1 MYSMAECG
9 EDGNKENKELQE
21 IIIAEIKRVHG
32 THKAAEADSIT
43 NTLAK
48 KHGLS
53 NSEVAITLQYLIASG
68 KILKR
73 AREGDADSLVFPK
86 ENEKKPEKVSI
97 KKKSNAQKGNTIL
110 TENFE
115 VQETNV
121 TVAIGDLVRSLNLT
135 NELLQKERDFSKDLL
150 IENNNLKIAIKEK
163 EFEIRELS
171 TRIMVFSQNPLR
183 NFTKPSSPK
192 GIFHCS
198 EKRQPIPTAPFVDLE
213 KNEDNEILSN
223 TEWPFLSSS
232 NNKRRKA
239 DNNNT
244 TEWST
249 IPTRNKA
256 RNENQNSVWQTQTQT
271 AWPKELN
278 RFEGLEHEDT
288 PTFCGAATENEA
300 STYSAAIQRP
310 KNRSNLKHREGPTS
324 KRRGKPTTYILGDS
338 MVKDIKGFK
347 MAKATGNEEQVYV
360 KSFSGANVK
369 DMNSHVVPALNRAP
383 QKIILHCGTNDL
395 SSEQTPAEIA
405 NSIVKLAAEMKDE
418 DNEIFVSG
426 LVRRNDEFNGK
437 AIEVNKFLSRK
448 CSLQNFPFID
458 NSNIDERCHLNGSG
472 LHLNYGGTCILANNF
487 LNTIGF

>member
-1 MYSMAECG
+1 MAECG
-9 EDGNKENKELQE
+9 KDGNKENRELQE

-32 THKAAEADSIT
+32 THKAAEADSLT
-43 NTLAK
+43 STLAK

-53 NSEVAITLQYLIASG
+53 NSEVAITLQFLIASG

-86 ENEKKPEKVSI
+86 DNEKKSEKVSV
-97 KKKSNAQKGNTIL
+97 KKKLNAQKGNSIL

-121 TVAIGDLVRSLNLT
+121 TVAIGDLVRSLNMT

-163 EFEIRELS
+163 EFENRELN
-171 TRIMVFSQNPLR
+171 TRIRLFSQDPLR
-183 NFTKPSSPK
+183 TFTKPSSPK

-198 EKRQPIPTAPFVDLE
+198 EKRQPIPTAPIVDLE
-213 KNEDNEILSN
+213 KSEVNEILSN

-232 NNKRRKA
+232 NNKRKKA
-239 DNNNT
+239 ENNIT

-249 IPTRNKA
+249 IPMRKKA
-256 RNENQNSVWQTQTQT
+256 RDENQNNVWQTQTQS

-278 RFEGLEHEDT
+278 RFEVLEHEDL
-288 PTFCGAATENEA
+288 PAFCGAATENEA
-300 STYSAAIQRP
+300 STYSAAAQRS
-310 KNRSNLKHREGPTS
+310 KNTRNLKHREGPPS
-324 KRRGKPTTYILGDS
+324 KRRGKPATYILGDS

-347 MAKATGNEEQVYV
+347 MAKATGNEEQIYV
-360 KSFSGANVK
+360 KSFSGANVN
-369 DMNSHVVPALNRAP
+369 DMKSHVVPTLNRAP

-395 SSEQTPAEIA
+395 SSKQTPAEIA
-405 NSIVKLAAEMKDE
+405 SNIVALATEMKDE
-418 DNEIFVSG
+418 ENEILVSG
-426 LVRRNDEFNGK
+426 LVSRNDELNGK

-448 CSLQNFPFID
+448 CSFQNITFID

-472 LHLNYGGTCILANNF
+472 LHLNYGGTCLLANNF